1 MTTPKY
7 TFLLPAFKGKYLDEM
22 LRSIK
27 AQTYQDF
34 KVLISDD
41 CSPEDLRSIC
51 EPYLSDP
58 RFSYRRNEE
67 NMGSKSLVSHWN
79 LLVDMCDTEYLIMAS
94 DDDVYEPQFLAEID
108 ALTQKYPQVD
118 LFRGRVKII
127 DGDGELL
134 EKDMMLDEYLNQ
146 LDFIYYFLGT
156 YTIKCLANYVFKT
169 SALKQKGYFYDLPLA
184 WGSDNI
190 TAIVLSENG
199 IGSTSNCR
207 FSFRRSDVNISTRV
221 NDLSTNI
228 LKTRGCYEYIKF
240 LEKYVCELSS
250 KVKTKLEIGQLDRI
264 KNLLYKGFYVKKL
277 AENSEKCSY
286 SEMRKYY
293 RYLDHLG
300 YFTGKLDKIHFFW
313 SWIRAYKTRRIR

>member
-1 MTTPKY
+1 MATPKY

-27 AQTYQDF
+27 AQTYTDF

-51 EPYLSDP
+51 EPYLQDS
-58 RFSYRRNEE
+58 RFTYRRNKE

-199 IGSTSNCR
+199 IGSTSSCC

-221 NDLSTNI
+221 KDLSTNI

-240 LEKYVCELSS
+240 LEKCVDELSS

-264 KNLLYKGFYVKKL
+264 KNLLYKGFYVQKL
-277 AENSEKCSY
+277 AENSEKCTY
-286 SEMRKYY
+286 GEMKKYY
-293 RYLDHLG
+293 RYLVHLG
-300 YFTGKLDKIHFFW
+300 YFTGKLDQIHFFW

>member
-1 MTTPKY
+1 MATPKY

-27 AQTYQDF
+27 AQTYTDF

-51 EPYLSDP
+51 EPYLSDS

-108 ALTQKYPQVD
+108 ALTQRYPQVD
-118 LFRGRVKII
+118 LFRGRIKII

-199 IGSTSNCR
+199 IGSTSSCC
-207 FSFRRSDVNISTRV
+207 FSFRSSNQSMSSHV
-221 NDLSTNI
+221 DLFS
-228 LKTRGCYEYIKF
+228 LREKTRECYVCLHF
-240 LEKYVCELSS
+240 LEKYILDLSS
-250 KVKTKLEIGQLDRI
+250 KIKTKQEKGEFYRI
-264 KNLLYKGFYVKKL
+264 KNLLYKGFYVQKL
-277 AENSEKCSY
+277 AENSEKCTY
-286 SEMRKYY
+286 SEMKKYY
-293 RYLDHLG
+293 RYLVHLG
-300 YFTGKLDKIHFFW
+300 YFTGKLDQIHFFW